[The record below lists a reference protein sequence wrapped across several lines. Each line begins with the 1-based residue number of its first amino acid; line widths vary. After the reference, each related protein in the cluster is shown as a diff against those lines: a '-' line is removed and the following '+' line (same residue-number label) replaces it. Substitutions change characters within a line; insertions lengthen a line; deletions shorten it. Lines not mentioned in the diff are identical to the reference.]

1 VPFPPSRVEEIF
13 AGAAKEGRLA
23 HAHLLTGA
31 PPAELESLGRG
42 LAANLLD
49 ADLDGHPDFFLL
61 RPESKS
67 RRISLR
73 QIHQLEKSLSRK
85 PHRAPLKVALILEA
99 ERMCIQQAES
109 ANAFLKTL
117 EEPPDHSL
125 LLLTSDR
132 PEALLPTIRSRCL
145 TFPVIPGL
153 NPEPIPGI
161 DDLVR
166 GWEQSA
172 QSDALS
178 AYRRATLLQSFLL
191 AARQKLEAK
200 AGEDETEGEE
210 EEESV
215 LAASIA
221 SQLVRIRE
229 DVISHL
235 VRSAWQRSGGDLR
248 PEIVREVES
257 LEKLRQ
263 ALARNVDQTLA
274 IEVACLRIASLT
286 S

>member
-1 VPFPPSRVEEIF
+1 MPFPPFRVEEIF
-13 AGAAKEGRLA
+13 VGAAKEGRLA

-31 PPAELESLGRG
+31 PPSELETLGRG

-49 ADLDGHPDFFLL
+49 ADPEGHPDFFLL

-67 RRISLR
+67 RRVSIA
-73 QIHQLEKSLSRK
+73 QIRQLEHSLSRK
-85 PHRAPLKVALILEA
+85 PHRALLKVALILEA
-99 ERMCIQQAES
+99 ERMCIPPAEA

-117 EEPPDHSL
+117 EEPPDHCL

-132 PEALLPTIRSRCL
+132 PEALLPTVRSRCL
-145 TFPVIPGL
+145 TFPVIPSL

-161 DDLVR
+161 EDLVQ
-166 GWEQSA
+166 GWEQAVQPDS
-172 QSDALS
+172 LS

-191 AARQKLEAK
+191 SARQNLEAK
-200 AGEDETEGEE
+200 SEGDENEE
-210 EEESV
+210 EEEGIQ
-215 LAASIA
+215 AASTA
-221 SQLVRIRE
+221 GQLVRVRE

-235 VRSAWQRSGGDLR
+235 VRSAWKRAGGDLS

-263 ALARNVDQTLA
+263 AFARNVDQTLA
-274 IEVACLRIASLT
+274 IEVACLRIAGLT
-286 S
+286 L